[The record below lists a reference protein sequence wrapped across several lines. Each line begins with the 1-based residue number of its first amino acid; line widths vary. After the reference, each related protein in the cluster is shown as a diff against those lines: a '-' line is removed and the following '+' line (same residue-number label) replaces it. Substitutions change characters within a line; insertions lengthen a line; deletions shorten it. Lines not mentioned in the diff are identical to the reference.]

1 MQRKGGI
8 RAEFDWK
15 AEELQPFAKTYSQK
29 QKEGAKKTVASPCLY
44 SALIGFHKHDDEGT
58 MSEDYQRFQVKA
70 LVSRMKS
77 QLYFAGG
84 GTGTFARNSHL
95 IYKCA

>member
-1 MQRKGGI
+1 MQGKGGV

-29 QKEGAKKTVASPCLY
+29 QKEGAKKIVASSYLY

-58 MSEDYQRFQVKA
+58 MSEDYQMFQVKA
-70 LVSRMKS
+70 LVSGMKS
-77 QLYFAGG
+77 QLYFAAG
-84 GTGTFARNSHL
+84 GTGTFPKNSHL
-95 IYKCA
+95 ICKCA